1 MLECWFNNQSK
12 QYWSTR
18 PKMLALIWQTMLILP
33 CNLYHGCYLANWN
46 RFAQVEVDF
55 SFALVANICKYL
67 KRPAADSWV
76 LPVCLPHRAWYAP
89 TDVISP
95 EKLQTTDQIFS
106 SHPQTSNFNL
116 RRRSANQKAE
126 TSISYFHHCNRIQIL
141 AKGQIKT

>member
-76 LPVCLPHRAWYAP
+76 LPACLPHRAWYAP

-106 SHPQTSNFNL
+106 SPPQTSIWEGDQPIKK
-116 RRRSANQKAE
+116 QKHQFH
-126 TSISYFHHCNRIQIL
+126 ISTHCNRIQIL